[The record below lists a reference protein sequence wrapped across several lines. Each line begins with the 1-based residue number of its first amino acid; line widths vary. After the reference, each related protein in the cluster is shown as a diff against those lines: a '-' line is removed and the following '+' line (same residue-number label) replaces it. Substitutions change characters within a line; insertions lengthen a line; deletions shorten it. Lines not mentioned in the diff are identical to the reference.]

1 MVEKAKGKNVGGDGG
16 GEIIK
21 ITEGNLYNKI
31 YTIRGQKVM
40 LDFDLAEIY
49 GYTTSAFNQQV
60 KRNIEKFE
68 GEDFMFQLTMNEVS
82 YCSRCQND
90 TLNVGNSS
98 SSRSQFVTLNVQRGQ
113 NIKYLPYAFTEQ
125 GIYMLMTVLRGEL
138 AVKQSRTLIR
148 LFKSM
153 KDYYLEGGSLISKI
167 VDNSNDIAKIKTEIK
182 EINSE
187 MENVV
192 KKSEISP
199 MFLDFSKVP
208 EKQEFLII
216 NGEIVKAKDAIIDIY
231 RYAKEKI
238 YIIDNYVSYK
248 TLRLLLEVKE
258 NIDITIFTD
267 KNSNHLKNSDLQDF
281 KKERPDLKIK
291 FICTNKTIHDRFII
305 LDEKIFYLVGSSS
318 KDIGKKMTTILE
330 ITDTNIHQILIKSI
344 KKLEEKF

>member
-1 MVEKAKGKNVGGDGG
+1 
-16 GEIIK
+16 
-21 ITEGNLYNKI
+21 
-31 YTIRGQKVM
+31 
-40 LDFDLAEIY
+40 
-49 GYTTSAFNQQV
+49 
-60 KRNIEKFE
+60 
-68 GEDFMFQLTMNEVS
+68 MFQLTINEVS
-82 YCSRCQND
+82 YCSRRQND

-153 KDYYLEGGSLISKI
+153 KDYYFEGGSLISKI

-318 KDIGKKMTTILE
+318 KDIGKKN
-330 ITDTNIHQILIKSI
+330 DYNFRNHRHKYSPNIN
-344 KKLEEKF
+344 